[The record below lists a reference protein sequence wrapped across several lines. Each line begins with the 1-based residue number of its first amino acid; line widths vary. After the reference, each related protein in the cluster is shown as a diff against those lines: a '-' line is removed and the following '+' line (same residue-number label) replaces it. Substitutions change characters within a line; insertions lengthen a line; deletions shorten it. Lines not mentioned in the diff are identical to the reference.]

1 MRGITAGI
9 IGGLEGREE
18 GKERENSKALLLPV
32 ASIDSKSTTTEVDA
46 IRGTLNALMQ
56 VLTSPPVIYSVL
68 FYGNGGGDEA
78 STTCAE
84 EIAMRLLHRTKVI
97 DLRHPSLRLVF
108 IYTLDRYLTFID
120 TATKRGVNAKH
131 NGGPFS

>member
-1 MRGITAGI
+1 
-9 IGGLEGREE
+9 
-18 GKERENSKALLLPV
+18 
-32 ASIDSKSTTTEVDA
+32 
-46 IRGTLNALMQ
+46 MQ
-56 VLTSPPVIYSVL
+56 VLTSPPVIYSL
-68 FYGNGGGDEA
+68 FFFYGNGEGDEA
-78 STTCAE
+78 STICAE